1 MVTCTRRALS
11 TRTGASTWP
20 LPPRE
25 KAGPTRVADDPGA
38 GATLPFPP
46 PLMAR
51 PRRPSRFLKKKKK
64 KKCCLSLLVHLCGH
78 LGTQEICFQAGFLSR
93 VDLGAVV
100 GRRRDCD
107 PVRART
113 LSHGWAHLARWSW
126 KLLGAE
132 GEDRRGVFW
141 LAQGVDDIGYMDPPP
156 FEPFFPDLGFKD
168 LTLQPRGPLDPVPPK
183 PGAAQEP
190 GRGQP
195 DAVPEPPPVSC
206 PKCAPVPCPLRPPSP
221 I

>member
-1 MVTCTRRALS
+1 MFLSLFQSLISGLPLTLQASFGFSFSVLCTLGNGFRFSIL
-11 TRTGASTWP
+11 
-20 LPPRE
+20 
-25 KAGPTRVADDPGA
+25 AGP
-38 GATLPFPP
+38 LQ
-46 PLMAR
+46 
-51 PRRPSRFLKKKKK
+51 
-64 KKCCLSLLVHLCGH
+64 KCCLSLLVHLCGH

-100 GRRRDCD
+100 GGRRDCD

-126 KLLGAE
+126 KLLPAE
-132 GEDRRGVFW
+132 GEDRRGVSW

-156 FEPFFPDLGFKD
+156 FEPFSPDLGFKD

-195 DAVPEPPPVSC
+195 DAAPEPPPVSC
-206 PKCAPVPCPLRPPSP
+206 PKCAPVS